1 MSITYSWKIEDL
13 QWDNTTGM
21 VVNVN
26 ASYSGTYNGKVGSYT
41 TTITVVG
48 ANKSL
53 PLNGTSNPIGINT
66 LTPANVKGW
75 LDDAYSVELP
85 FIKQE
90 IDKVLKVKE
99 NEFLHEKNIVVYNSS
114 GEDWKYYRPADKD
127 SDRLLPNNTWSG
139 EPEVGK

>member
-1 MSITYSWKIEDL
+1 MSITYSWTIEDL

-21 VVNVN
+21 VVNVDAN
-26 ASYSGTYNGKVGSYT
+26 YSGTYNGKVGSHT

-53 PLNGTSNPIGINT
+53 PLNGTATPIGINT

-75 LDDAYSVELP
+75 LDDAYSAELP
-85 FIKQE
+85 SIKQE

-99 NEFLHEKNIVVYNSS
+99 IEFLHEKNIVVYTDQ
-114 GEDWKYYRPADKD
+114 DWKYYRPANKD
-127 SDRLLPNNTWSG
+127 SNRLLPNNTWSG

>member
-1 MSITYSWKIEDL
+1 MSITYSWTIEDL
-13 QWDNTTGM
+13 KWDNTTGM
-21 VVNVN
+21 VVNVDAN
-26 ASYSGTYNGKVGSYT
+26 YSGTYNGKVGSHT

-53 PLNGTSNPIGINT
+53 TLNGTSNPIGINT

-99 NEFLHEKNIVVYNSS
+99 DNFIHEKNITVYTDQ
-114 GEDWKYYRPADKD
+114 DWKYYRPVDKD
-127 SDRLLPNNTWSG
+127 SNRLLPNNTWSG